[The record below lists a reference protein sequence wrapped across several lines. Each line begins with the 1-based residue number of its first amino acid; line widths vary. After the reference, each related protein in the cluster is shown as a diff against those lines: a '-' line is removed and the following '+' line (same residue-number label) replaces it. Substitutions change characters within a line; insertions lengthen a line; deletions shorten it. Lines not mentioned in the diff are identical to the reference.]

1 MKTMSIYDNE
11 TSKTYPE
18 LNPTALLK
26 QEVYLHN

>member
-1 MKTMSIYDNE
+1 MSIYDNE

-26 QEVYLHN
+26 QEVYPHN